1 MNYIYGY
8 LKKDLGEYVYIGQTI
23 NIDQRRKKHEQ
34 YDPFNQNVKEYYYP
48 LSRGIRKYG
57 IEMYEFHILEEVPSQ
72 DILDEREI
80 YWINYYNTYNDPK
93 KYNLTPGGSPK
104 NYKKGKF
111 EDAIIDMA
119 YDLIKNTNKPFNEIS
134 SITGISVVMLSEI
147 NTGKRR
153 KRDNEVY
160 PLRELT
166 QGRIL
171 TQQQVLEIVDL
182 LKNDFIS
189 NTEIAKRYNVS
200 AATIQAINNGKRS
213 RLQNE
218 QYPLRTISYAN
229 NKLSKQDVQKICDEI
244 LSTDKSLR
252 QIAKE
257 NNCSLSTI
265 RLINSGEKYSL
276 NNYSYP
282 LRQN

>member
-1 MNYIYGY
+1 
-8 LKKDLGEYVYIGQTI
+8 
-23 NIDQRRKKHEQ
+23 
-34 YDPFNQNVKEYYYP
+34 
-48 LSRGIRKYG
+48 
-57 IEMYEFHILEEVPSQ
+57 
-72 DILDEREI
+72 
-80 YWINYYNTYNDPK
+80 
-93 KYNLTPGGSPK
+93 
-104 NYKKGKF
+104 
-111 EDAIIDMA
+111 MA
-119 YDLIKNTNKPFNEIS
+119 YDLIKNTNKPFSEIS

-153 KRDNEVY
+153 KRDNEIY

-171 TQQQVLEIVDL
+171 THQQVLEIVDL

-218 QYPLRTISYAN
+218 QYPLRIISYAN